1 MSANKLGRYELIRV
15 LGKGAMG
22 LVFEGR
28 DPNLDRLVAIKTI
41 RVESLSPTE
50 LNDYEFRFRTEAR
63 SAARL
68 QHPNIVSVYDSDRDG
83 DIAYLVM
90 EHVQGDDLKHHLDR
104 GARYTLD
111 ESLRMV
117 GELLGALDYAHQQGV
132 IHRDVKP
139 ANLLMEPSGR
149 IKLTDFGVARM
160 QDSGD
165 HTRTKGSIVGTLKYM
180 SPEQVQGL
188 AIDAR
193 ADLFSAAVV
202 LYQLLT
208 GHRPFNG
215 DNDFAVIHQIIDSIP
230 AAPSRLNP
238 QLPPALDAVMVKALA
253 KSRDQRYATAQE
265 FAAALWAAGQQAQD
279 RTIVP
284 PAARSSAEL
293 RSTPDSRR
301 LLSATGLG
309 VTTPGEATS
318 PSQVAQEMELVYW
331 KDVKDSTEPDDLHG
345 FLERFPFGVYASLA
359 KKRLLK
365 LAEGNG
371 PVPSPSPQSTAPVVP
386 SAPTESTEPTERR
399 DRVAGGSSHDHD
411 ESTRAQLAAL
421 REALK
426 PQVLA
431 SVPDIQAGSGF
442 GAVQASSVQASSP
455 RPSAPPAHSASD
467 KPVSKPPSK
476 PPTHPMWRG
485 LWAVGAALV
494 AGLLIWGGMRGQG
507 GPHTP
512 APADA
517 AVASGPTEV
526 ASGAKGSPEAMPSA
540 SLPSAGLAS
549 SPATLAKP
557 ASAMLAPKGLSST
570 DKNKAASMAKAVT
583 PTMVVREPVVV
594 PSAPVVPAETPTPKP
609 VASVPPVPAKPASVA
624 SQPSAARPRPVKAA
638 SSSATTP
645 AWRSNAASQA
655 CRPTRCVWSDVSK
668 SAVAENVMSNV
679 PTDQTVDQN
688 AGAQSKC
695 ITSPRAGWAKANAQ
709 ACRHMR
715 AMPSSG
721 PYRRSPTIG

>member
-117 GELLGALDYAHQQGV
+117 GDVLSALEYAHQQGV

-139 ANLLMEPSGR
+139 ANLLMEASGR
-149 IKLTDFGVARM
+149 VKLTDFGVARM

-208 GHRPFNG
+208 GYRPFNG
-215 DNDFAVIHQIIDSIP
+215 ENDFAVIHQIIDSLP

-253 KSRDQRYATAQE
+253 KSRDQRYATARE
-265 FAAALWAAGQQAQD
+265 FADALWAAGQQAQD

-284 PAARSSAEL
+284 PVTRSSAEP

-331 KDVKDSTEPDDLHG
+331 KDVKDSREPDDLHG
-345 FLERFPFGVYASLA
+345 FLERFPVGIYASLA
-359 KKRLLK
+359 KKRLQK
-365 LAEGNG
+365 LLEVSDSDTVPGASVADI
-371 PVPSPSPQSTAPVVP
+371 PVANPPVRH
-386 SAPTESTEPTERR
+386 EPTERMNQM
-399 DRVAGGSSHDHD
+399 DRTVAEPPSDHD

-426 PQVLA
+426 PQVQPT
-431 SVPDIQAGSGF
+431 VPDIKVDSASTF
-442 GAVQASSVQASSP
+442 GVDVPPKASTPPA
-455 RPSAPPAHSASD
+455 PSASMASNKPTPAF
-467 KPVSKPPSK
+467 V
-476 PPTHPMWRG
+476 WRW
-485 LWAVGAALV
+485 LWGGCAALV
-494 AGLLIWGGMRGQG
+494 AGALIWGGMRGQEA
-507 GPHTP
+507 PPSSQVPQP
-512 APADA
+512 AV
-517 AVASGPTEV
+517 AVASGESHNVNVGADRSPAASAAAALPAEGSASAPT
-526 ASGAKGSPEAMPSA
+526 AMAKSATGVVGPKAMPGADKSKSA
-540 SLPSAGLAS
+540 SVAKSVTSTVALREPAVAAPAPVLPAETPPPKPAAS
-549 SPATLAKP
+549 VPPAPMKP
-557 ASAMLAPKGLSST
+557 ASA
-570 DKNKAASMAKAVT
+570 
-583 PTMVVREPVVV
+583 
-594 PSAPVVPAETPTPKP
+594 
-609 VASVPPVPAKPASVA
+609 A
-624 SQPSAARPRPVKAA
+624 SQPQRNP
-638 SSSATTP
+638 
-645 AWRSNAASQA
+645 
-655 CRPTRCVWSDVSK
+655 
-668 SAVAENVMSNV
+668 
-679 PTDQTVDQN
+679 
-688 AGAQSKC
+688 
-695 ITSPRAGWAKANAQ
+695 ANACEGRILLGYDSCMAEQ
-709 ACRHMR
+709 CAKPGMATHAVCVERREVERRRREREEQR
-715 AMPSSG
+715 A
-721 PYRRSPTIG
+721 Y